1 MVVSGA
7 NLARWYREISQQLRG
22 GVALPRAI
30 ELAGGVPQRARQ
42 RLAEHLR
49 AGESVGSVLG
59 QGATW
64 LPEVDRQ
71 VLTAASESGKIAE
84 TLAALAVQR
93 DFMAK
98 QAKRA
103 MGAMVYP
110 LFVVHFAMLVLPVYV
125 LLTVSTEAYLRMV
138 LPLVLPL
145 WVFIAVLVWSVR
157 RRQAWVRRLML
168 LIPLLRGHR
177 KHKAVADLSFA
188 LSGYVTAGQTID
200 VAWAGAANACGDSQL
215 KELGHRI
222 AERARLGDQ
231 PGSLLATS
239 RVLPEDFVSLYQTG
253 EATGQLEENL
263 NHLWQLYSE
272 RASDKL
278 SSAGV
283 WYPKILMIGVAIGIG
298 YVVVKS
304 YSAYLDS
311 VLEMM

>member
-1 MVVSGA
+1 MVVSGT

-22 GVALPRAI
+22 GVALPKAI
-30 ELAGGVPQRARQ
+30 ELAGGVPRRVRQ
-42 RLAEHLR
+42 RLADHLR
-49 AGESVGSVLG
+49 AGDSVGSVLA
-59 QGATW
+59 QRAPW

-71 VLTAASESGKIAE
+71 VLGAASESGKMAE
-84 TLAALAVQR
+84 TLAALGVQR

-98 QAKRA
+98 QGRRA

-125 LLTVSTEAYLRMV
+125 LMTAGLEAYLRLV
-138 LPLVLPL
+138 LPLVLPI
-145 WVFIAVLVWSVR
+145 WAFIAVLVWSVR
-157 RRQAWVRRLML
+157 RRQAWVRRVML
-168 LIPLLRGHR
+168 FIPLLRGHS

-200 VAWAGAANACGDSQL
+200 VAWAGAAKACGSSRL
-215 KELGHRI
+215 ERFGRRI
-222 AERARLGDQ
+222 AERARLGEQ
-231 PGSLLATS
+231 PGALLANT
-239 RVLPEDFVSLYQTG
+239 RVLPEDFISLYQTG

-283 WYPKILMIGVAIGIG
+283 WYPKLLMIGVAIGIG
-298 YVVVKS
+298 YVVIKS
-304 YSAYLDS
+304 YSSYLDS
-311 VLEMM
+311 LLEMM